1 MTQNL
6 QRYLQDV
13 ANSRRLELLPYIFQ
27 CTGGRVQTG
36 PFKGM
41 VIVPKT
47 SWGDGDTAAKLLG
60 VYEDELHPWIEDAV
74 AAKPDLVLNIG
85 CAEGYYAIGLCRLLP
100 NVAALAIDINPAA
113 KNATAENLMANVI
126 NGLDVLISR
135 IDCAWLENRCLLPER
150 PLIVMDCESTELELL
165 DPKKVPSLL
174 KSRIIVECHDCQT
187 AGITDT
193 LIERFSAT
201 HVIQQAAQKT
211 KDPYQFDFLR
221 DLSDCDKWCLVHEG
235 RPSTMTWLYMVPR
248 Q

>member
-13 ANSRRLELLPYIFQ
+13 ANARRVELLPYIFQ

-85 CAEGYYAIGLCRLLP
+85 CAEGYYAVGLCRLLP
-100 NVAALAIDINPAA
+100 NVAAMAIDINIAA

-126 NGLDVLISR
+126 NGLDVMINK
-135 IDCAWLENRCLLPER
+135 IDCAWLEDRCLLPEH
-150 PLIVMDCESTELELL
+150 PLIVMDCESSELELL
-165 DPKKVPSLL
+165 DIDKVPSLA
-174 KSRIIVECHDCQT
+174 KARIIVECHDCQT

-193 LIERFSAT
+193 LIQRFSAT
-201 HVIQQAAQKT
+201 HEVHQVSQKT
-211 KDPYQFDFLR
+211 KDPYQFDFLK

-235 RPSTMTWLYMVPR
+235 RPSTMTWLYMVPHA
-248 Q
+248 